1 MSELRRTIQEL
12 IREEIPV
19 VVKRGRVNSI
29 NFTTDTIEVSPVEGA
44 TFFDVK
50 LRSITNESVATN
62 RMVTYPKVGSSVLIG
77 CVNND
82 GNDAFVLAVS
92 EIDSIRIQMP
102 TGLDIH
108 VKNTQEVEITSPR
121 VKFNGGLL
129 GGMVKVNDQ
138 VTRMNLI
145 ESKINALIAVI
156 NSWTPV
162 AGDGGAALKT
172 LITAWAAS
180 TLTSTTATMLQN
192 PKVLQ

>member
-29 NFTTDTIEVSPVEGA
+29 NFTTDTVEVAPVEGA
-44 TFFDVK
+44 TFYDVK
-50 LRSITNESVATN
+50 LRSITNETVATN

-82 GNDAFVLAVS
+82 GNDAFVLEVS

-145 ESKINALIAVI
+145 ENKINALISVV

-180 TLTSTTATMLQN
+180 TLTNTNATMLQN